1 MYNAYHKLSPLDGF
15 KDDKNAVLERGSV
28 ATCGLK
34 TEGNNLSLRQFQLD
48 FIQNG

>member
-34 TEGNNLSLRQFQLD
+34 TEGNTPTITSFRHDIHLHV
-48 FIQNG
+48 